1 MRTSPRGGRAVAR
14 AVRCVPPAARLAA
27 AALLVATAWSTAPPT
42 ARAQG
47 LAPAGV
53 LQAEAADPQPRV
65 RATELARVLGVEA
78 TGDGDTL
85 VLRGRDVVLT
95 AFAGSPD
102 VYLTGVEAQET
113 ALSAPAERRA
123 DGWWL
128 PLDAGAPFGLVRTGA
143 DTVRDGA
150 GRVWILSVR
159 APREVA
165 SPGSVRARVLRP
177 APGAVAVELRS
188 EEAGPDGA
196 ERAAWLADLAL
207 LPLLA
212 PEARE
217 AVDGA
222 LSEAGAAR
230 ALLLVVTSLRPGA
243 RADGVAI
250 AADGR
255 ELLAAGERHAT
266 LAGDPAAIQPGEP
279 WIAVV
284 WLPVGTR
291 LDRPLAVAW
300 EGARAEVTFRR

>member
-1 MRTSPRGGRAVAR
+1 MRIPRPGRPAAARVAR
-14 AVRCVPPAARLAA
+14 LLPGAPRLLAA
-27 AALLVATAWSTAPPT
+27 ALVLAAGVAGSTSW
-42 ARAQG
+42 AQG
-47 LAPAGV
+47 PGPVGV
-53 LQAEAADPQPRV
+53 LEAEAADPQPRV

-78 TGDGDTL
+78 TGAGDTL
-85 VLRGRDVVLT
+85 VLRGRDAILT

-102 VYLTGVEAQET
+102 VLLTGVEAQET

-150 GRVWILSVR
+150 GRDWILSVR

-165 SPGSVRARVLRP
+165 SPGSVRASVLRP

-188 EEAGPDGA
+188 EESGPDGA

-217 AVDGA
+217 AVDAA
-222 LSEAGAAR
+222 LAEAGAAR
-230 ALLLVVTSLRPGA
+230 ALLLVVTSLRSGA
-243 RADGVAI
+243 RAEGVVVT
-250 AADGR
+250 ADGR

-266 LAGDPAAIQPGEP
+266 LAGDPDAIGPGEP

-284 WLPVGTR
+284 WLPAGTR
-291 LDRPLAVAW
+291 LDRPLVVAW

>member
-1 MRTSPRGGRAVAR
+1 MRTPRPGR
-14 AVRCVPPAARLAA
+14 PAAARPARLVAA
-27 AALLVATAWSTAPPT
+27 AARMVVAAALVLASATSGSWAW
-42 ARAQG
+42 AQG
-47 LAPAGV
+47 AGAVGV
-53 LQAEAADPQPRV
+53 LEAEAADPQPRV
-65 RATELARVLGVEA
+65 RAAELARVLGVEA

-85 VLRGRDVVLT
+85 VLRGRDAILT

-102 VYLTGVEAQET
+102 VLLTGVEAQET

-150 GRVWILSVR
+150 GRDWILSVR
-159 APREVA
+159 APRAVA
-165 SPGSVRARVLRP
+165 SPGSVRASVLRP

-207 LPLLA
+207 VPLLA

-217 AVDGA
+217 AVDAA
-222 LSEAGAAR
+222 LAEAGAAR
-230 ALLLVVTSLRPGA
+230 ALLLVVTSLRHGA
-243 RADGVAI
+243 RAEGVAI

-266 LAGDPAAIQPGEP
+266 LSGDPDAIRPGEP

-284 WLPVGTR
+284 WLPAGTR
-291 LDRPLAVAW
+291 LDRPLVVAW